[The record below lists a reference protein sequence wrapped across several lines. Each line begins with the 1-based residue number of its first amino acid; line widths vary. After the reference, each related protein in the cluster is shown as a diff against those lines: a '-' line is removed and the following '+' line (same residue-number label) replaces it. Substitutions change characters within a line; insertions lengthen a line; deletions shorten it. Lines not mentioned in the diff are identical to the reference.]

1 VTSNSGGLERTAKA
15 SLLDRL
21 IDTAPRESR
30 DPPATTK
37 DSVAAHR
44 ASVLRD
50 VEWLLNTRRTMVAV
64 PATLVELE
72 RSVFTYGLPDLTS
85 ISVDSPEA
93 RIGLVRRVKEVIE
106 RFEPRLK
113 EVHVHL
119 GEAEDS
125 ERRVHFRI
133 EALLDMEPDAERVVF
148 DTIMEVSSG
157 DFSVSGPP

>member
-1 VTSNSGGLERTAKA
+1 MSDSRGLERTAKA

-21 IDTAPRESR
+21 IDVAPREPM
-30 DPPATTK
+30 DPPATRK

-50 VEWLLNTRRTMVAV
+50 VEWLLNTRSTTVDV
-64 PATLVELE
+64 PASLPELK

-85 ISVDSPEA
+85 IGTDSAEA

-106 RFEPRLK
+106 SFEPRLK
-113 EVHVHL
+113 DVHVQM
-119 GEAEDS
+119 GEADEA

-148 DTIMEVSSG
+148 DTVMEVSSG
-157 DFSVSGPP
+157 DFSVSAPV